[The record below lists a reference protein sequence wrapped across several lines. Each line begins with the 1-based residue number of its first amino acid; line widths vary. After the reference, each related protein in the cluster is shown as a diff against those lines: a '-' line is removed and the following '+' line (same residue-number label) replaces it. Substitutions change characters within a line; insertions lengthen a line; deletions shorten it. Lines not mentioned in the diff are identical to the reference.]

1 MICLASLVGKR
12 LALLALQQVQWG
24 TITLHL
30 DNKGFR
36 RGFLNARRWY
46 FLDIYGEK
54 GRAPE
59 ELERA
64 TTLRSEDVLR
74 LIAVPDEQG
83 RYHLGAEASEDIA
96 EYLGY
101 LVGYLGGPL
110 APDEAKQYR
119 KEQARLDDL
128 RKTVTV

>member
-1 MICLASLVGKR
+1 MAP
-12 LALLALQQVQWG
+12 QQVQWG

-30 DNKGFR
+30 DNEAFRKGF
-36 RGFLNARRWY
+36 LDARRWY

-54 GRAPE
+54 ERAPE
-59 ELERA
+59 EPARA
-64 TTLRSEDVLR
+64 TTLHSKDVLR

-83 RYHLGAEASEDIA
+83 RYHLGVEAREDVA
-96 EYLGY
+96 EYLGS

-110 APDEAKQYR
+110 APDEAKQHR
-119 KEQARLDDL
+119 KKQAQQDDL

>member
-1 MICLASLVGKR
+1 MAH
-12 LALLALQQVQWG
+12 QQVQWG

-30 DNKGFR
+30 DNEAFRKGF
-36 RGFLNARRWY
+36 LDARSWY
-46 FLDIYGEK
+46 FLDIYGKK

-59 ELERA
+59 EPERA
-64 TTLRSEDVLR
+64 ATLYSEDVLR

-83 RYHLGAEASEDIA
+83 HYHLGAEACEDIA

-110 APDEAKQYR
+110 AADEAKQYC
-119 KEQARLDDL
+119 KEQAQQDEL